1 MPIRFQRHYKR
12 VTFSLDREVLKALE
26 QFAKD
31 KKSASLSQALE
42 QVLQKG
48 LEIGKVKQAVILA
61 GGKGKRLRPFTYEMP
76 KPLMPVKG
84 KPIIEHILELLKKY
98 GVEEVIISIGYLGD
112 RIKAV
117 LGEGERF
124 GLNIIYVKEDKPLG
138 TAGPLILAKKYLG
151 GSFFLFWADIL
162 AALDLYAFIHF
173 HRQIKPIATLALATV
188 ENVKDLGVVELEGG
202 LIKKFLEKPKPNE
215 TSSHLINSGIAL
227 IEPKIFDYLPKQIKP
242 VSIEKE
248 VYPQLAK
255 RKKLA
260 GYAFSGAWFDTG
272 TIQRYEEAVKKWK

>member
-1 MPIRFQRHYKR
+1 MAIRFQRHYKR

-151 GSFFLFWADIL
+151 GSFFLFWADI
-162 AALDLYAFIHF
+162 
-173 HRQIKPIATLALATV
+173 
-188 ENVKDLGVVELEGG
+188 
-202 LIKKFLEKPKPNE
+202 
-215 TSSHLINSGIAL
+215 
-227 IEPKIFDYLPKQIKP
+227 
-242 VSIEKE
+242 
-248 VYPQLAK
+248 
-255 RKKLA
+255 
-260 GYAFSGAWFDTG
+260 FSCS
-272 TIQRYEEAVKKWK
+272 